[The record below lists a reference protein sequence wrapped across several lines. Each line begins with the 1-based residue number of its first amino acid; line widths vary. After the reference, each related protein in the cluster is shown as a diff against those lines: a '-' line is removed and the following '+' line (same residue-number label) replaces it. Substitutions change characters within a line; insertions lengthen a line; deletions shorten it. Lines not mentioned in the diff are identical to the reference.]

1 MEPIMIIVTKYAIYN
16 LFLFIRFIYHIY
28 TVYQS
33 IKGIKK
39 GTKSSSF
46 FTTIDFHY
54 IYKAKKL
61 IQY

>member
-16 LFLFIRFIYHIY
+16 IFLLIRFIYHIY
-28 TVYQS
+28 TDYQS
-33 IKGIKK
+33 FKGIKK

-46 FTTIDFHY
+46 FPTIDFHY